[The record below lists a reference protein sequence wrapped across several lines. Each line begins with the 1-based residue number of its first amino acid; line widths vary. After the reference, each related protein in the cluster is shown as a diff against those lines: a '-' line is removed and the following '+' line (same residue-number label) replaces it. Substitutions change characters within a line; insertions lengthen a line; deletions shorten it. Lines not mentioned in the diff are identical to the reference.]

1 MKKLSVLTVMAAFLV
16 LCATPA
22 AGQSQREF
30 NVLGGL
36 GFATSD
42 FKGLVFDIGAELQ
55 LSQNLYVQALFD
67 MYPEPFDED
76 ELGVSDVDYS
86 AYGLTL
92 YGVFKVTA
100 SDKLKF
106 YVKGGLNFTSVKVSG
121 QVMGIGASSSDTDLG
136 LGGGIG
142 AEYSINDRFS
152 VLLGGTTKYI
162 FDEYENGHW
171 FKVYAGILYKVR

>member
-1 MKKLSVLTVMAAFLV
+1 MRKLMVLTVLAAFLAI
-16 LCATPA
+16 CTTPA
-22 AGQSQREF
+22 AAQSEREF

-36 GFATSD
+36 GFASSD

-55 LSQNLYVQALFD
+55 VSQNLYVQALFD

-76 ELGVSDVDYS
+76 ELGVTDVDYS

-106 YVKGGLNFTSVKVSG
+106 FIKGGLNFTSVKASG
-121 QVMGIGASSSDTDLG
+121 QVFGVSATSSETDLG

-142 AEYSINDRFS
+142 AEYSVNDKFS
-152 VLLGGTTKYI
+152 VLLGGSTKYI
-162 FDEYENGHW
+162 FDEYENASW
-171 FKVYAGILYKVR
+171 FKIYVGVLFKVR